1 VGKNKLAKFDAIG
14 DMPNVFQNN
23 GTYYPEVEFVGK
35 NGKKVDYLGKWNEL
49 YFKNNNPIVLELAC
63 GAGEYTVGMAEIHPE
78 KNFIG
83 IDIKG
88 NRLWNG
94 ANYALENNLNNV
106 AFIRAR
112 IEMLDVFFDSQ
123 EVSEIWITFADPFPS
138 DRRRKHRLTFTRF
151 LQMYKKLLKPDGLI
165 HLKTDS
171 DLLYEFTLEMI
182 EENEAKILY
191 QNNDIYKNGYQE
203 PLLDLKTKYEKMHLA
218 DGKTVKYVKFKF

>member
-1 VGKNKLAKFDAIG
+1 MGKNKLAKFDALG
-14 DMPNVFQNN
+14 SMSNVFQNN
-23 GTYYPEVEFVGK
+23 GIFPEVKFVG
-35 NGKKVDYLGKWNEL
+35 NEGKEVDYLGKWNEL
-49 YFKNNNPIVLELAC
+49 YFKNNNPIILELAC
-63 GAGEYTVGMAEIHPE
+63 GAGEYTIGMAKIHPE

-94 ANYALENNLNNV
+94 AKYALENNLPNV

-112 IEMLDVFFDSQ
+112 IEMLDYFFDSQ
-123 EVSEIWITFADPFPS
+123 EISEIWITFADPFPA
-138 DRRRKHRLTFTRF
+138 DRRRKNRLTYTRF
-151 LQMYKKLLKPDGLI
+151 LKIYQKLLKPDGQI

-171 DLLYEFTLEMI
+171 DLLYEFTLQMI
-182 EENEAKILY
+182 EENEAKIMY

-218 DGKTVKYVKFKF
+218 DGRTVKYVKFGF